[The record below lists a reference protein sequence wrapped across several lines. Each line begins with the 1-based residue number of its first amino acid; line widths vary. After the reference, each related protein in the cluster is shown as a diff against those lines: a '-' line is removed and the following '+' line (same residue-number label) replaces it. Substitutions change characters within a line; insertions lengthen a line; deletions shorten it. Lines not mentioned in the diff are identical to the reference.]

1 MKEIRKRRL
10 ISELTQ
16 YDMEKLTGISQARL
30 SLIER
35 GYRKPNPEEL
45 EKLSE
50 VLKIQVQDKS

>member
-45 EKLSE
+45 KKLSE